1 MTQYRN
7 MIGDHLRMKTDKI
20 FTNKAEFYASFRPL
34 YSTEIFDLLQEKQ
47 ILFSDCTVAD
57 IGCGT
62 GILAKQI
69 IPYVNK
75 VYGIEPNKNMLQIA
89 TKTLTKDVK
98 FEPILAHA
106 ENTTLNEESIDLI
119 SVGQAFH
126 WFDQKLF
133 YLECQRILKPNSYV
147 LLMWN
152 MKDECEMEYERRK
165 IADRYRKQLDS
176 YHCKWETRLA
186 GIKEFFKDSYEFY
199 KIPNP
204 IVNNYWE
211 FIGRTLSASHA
222 LEKYD
227 KEYYRYLL
235 DWTEYF
241 CKYAKNGNI
250 YVKNSTLA
258 FIGKL

>member
-106 ENTTLNEESIDLI
+106 ENTTLNEETWVSADL
-119 SVGQAFH
+119 S
-126 WFDQKLF
+126 
-133 YLECQRILKPNSYV
+133 
-147 LLMWN
+147 
-152 MKDECEMEYERRK
+152 
-165 IADRYRKQLDS
+165 
-176 YHCKWETRLA
+176 
-186 GIKEFFKDSYEFY
+186 
-199 KIPNP
+199 
-204 IVNNYWE
+204 
-211 FIGRTLSASHA
+211 
-222 LEKYD
+222 
-227 KEYYRYLL
+227 
-235 DWTEYF
+235 TEP
-241 CKYAKNGNI
+241 
-250 YVKNSTLA
+250 
-258 FIGKL
+258 